1 MFQGVL
7 ITKSEKDSKMHEIS
21 IPECEIKSI
30 LYEEG
35 EWFLRTQIHRCGGKQ
50 TRTSRTR
57 VSVQFIPVL

>member
-21 IPECEIKSI
+21 IPEREIKSI

-35 EWFLRTQIHRCGGKQ
+35 EWFLTTQIHRCRGKQ
-50 TRTSRTR
+50 TRTGRTG